1 MGNLNAGPIHSSVRD
16 VTPSPSIT
24 ALSVGRSFSPT
35 TMPVTFSVA
44 KHPAKPVKL
53 DAADGLTG
61 EQILHAASRNR
72 YQGKIAEVL
81 QFSLSGSTSGSGSNR
96 NLAVKIPRLQ
106 PKRNGFVGTVIS
118 AYNKHHALIIRPDDV
133 WIAILCQ
140 FNFFVNANAEL
151 LRANFVAH
159 EGKKELEI
167 SAEGSRYSIDF
178 GAMARQMVDL
188 IEKNIIDPALRE
200 WVLPAFTTT
209 TVNDTTTS
217 AVIMMATLKEFF
229 AYKFSMVRC
238 GLPRV
243 TLEGEKSDWVDI
255 LGRLEKLKEYG
266 VETIAW
272 YHLLHP
278 VIIRFVA
285 AFDAPESQENIHF
298 WAKVAHHHGGSG
310 MSYYSGW
317 INAFNVFS
325 TEGKWLGNSLN
336 KDVISTTAPEVLTA
350 KEFWA
355 TYSNPRSNLVLDGTP
370 FHVVDT
376 QNLPSGYAEVD
387 VQLDDNGE
395 KFDCMM
401 TAGLIGMKVSSSGDV
416 GLSSSGQD
424 DIVRPASGWWMFTK
438 KA

>member
-1 MGNLNAGPIHSSVRD
+1 MSLAIFR
-16 VTPSPSIT
+16 
-24 ALSVGRSFSPT
+24 GRSH
-35 TMPVTFSVA
+35 SV
-44 KHPAKPVKL
+44 VS
-53 DAADGLTG
+53 D
-61 EQILHAASRNR
+61 
-72 YQGKIAEVL
+72 
-81 QFSLSGSTSGSGSNR
+81 R

-118 AYNKHHALIIRPDDV
+118 AYNEHHALIIRPDDV

-159 EGKKELEI
+159 ESKRELEI
-167 SAEGSRYSIDF
+167 IADRWPSDIDF

-188 IEKNIIDPALRE
+188 IEKNIVDPLLRE

-229 AYKFSMVRC
+229 AYEFSLITC
-238 GLPRV
+238 GIPRV

-266 VETIAW
+266 IETIAW

-278 VIIRFVA
+278 VILRFVN
-285 AFDAPESQENIHF
+285 AFDDPVSPENVDF
-298 WAKVAHHHGGSG
+298 WTRVAHHHGGSG

-325 TEGKWLGNSLN
+325 TEGAWLGHSLKKVNS
-336 KDVISTTAPEVLTA
+336 DSPPVDSFTTGFILGPD
-350 KEFWA
+350 FN
-355 TYSNPRSNLVLDGTP
+355 YR
-370 FHVVDT
+370 
-376 QNLPSGYAEVD
+376 
-387 VQLDDNGE
+387 
-395 KFDCMM
+395 
-401 TAGLIGMKVSSSGDV
+401 AGGADRRGILGCPL
-416 GLSSSGQD
+416 GL
-424 DIVRPASGWWMFTK
+424 
-438 KA
+438 

>member
-1 MGNLNAGPIHSSVRD
+1 MGCHMNSSHDYYSNLNAVRD
-16 VTPSPSIT
+16 VTPSLSIT
-24 ALSVGRSFSPT
+24 ALSVARSFSPT

-44 KHPAKPVKL
+44 KHPATPVKL
-53 DAADGLTG
+53 DAVD
-61 EQILHAASRNR
+61 
-72 YQGKIAEVL
+72 GKIAEVL
-81 QFSLSGSTSGSGSNR
+81 QFSLSDSTSGSGSDGNVT
-96 NLAVKIPRLQ
+96 VKIPRCSQ
-106 PKRNGFVGTVIS
+106 SGNGFVGT
-118 AYNKHHALIIRPDDV
+118 
-133 WIAILCQ
+133 

-209 TVNDTTTS
+209 TFNDTTTS

-229 AYKFSMVRC
+229 AYQFSMIAC

-243 TLEGEKSDWVDI
+243 TIEGEKSDWVDI

-266 VETIAW
+266 IETIAW
-272 YHLLHP
+272 YHLLHL
-278 VIIRFVA
+278 VILRFVA
-285 AFDAPESQENIHF
+285 AFDAPESQENIDF
-298 WAKVAHHHGGSG
+298 WTKVAHHHGGSG

-325 TEGKWLGNSLN
+325 TEGKWLGNSLK

-401 TAGLIGMKVSSSGDV
+401 TAGLIGMKASSSGDV

-424 DIVRPASGWWMFTK
+424 DTVRPASGWWMFTK

>member
-1 MGNLNAGPIHSSVRD
+1 
-16 VTPSPSIT
+16 
-24 ALSVGRSFSPT
+24 
-35 TMPVTFSVA
+35 MPVTFSVV
-44 KHPAKPVKL
+44 KHPARPVRL

-61 EQILHAASRNR
+61 EQILPAASRNR

-81 QFSLSGSTSGSGSNR
+81 QFSLSDSTSGSGSSVSDR
-96 NLAVKIPRLQ
+96 KLAVKIPRLQ

-118 AYNKHHALIIRPDDV
+118 ASNEHHALIIRPDDV

-140 FNFFVNANAEL
+140 FNFFVNSNAEL
-151 LRANFVAH
+151 LHANFVAH

-188 IEKNIIDPALRE
+188 IEKNIVDPALPE
-200 WVLPAFTTT
+200 WILPAFSTT

-229 AYKFSMVRC
+229 AYQFSMVCC

-278 VIIRFVA
+278 VILRFVA
-285 AFDAPESQENIHF
+285 AFDAPESQEISI
-298 WAKVAHHHGGSG
+298 SG
-310 MSYYSGW
+310 RRSR
-317 INAFNVFS
+317 ITTAAAD
-325 TEGKWLGNSLN
+325 L
-336 KDVISTTAPEVLTA
+336 ISTTAPETMTA

-355 TYSNPRSNLVLDGTP
+355 TYSNPKSDLMLDGTP

-376 QNLPSGYAEVD
+376 QDLPSGYAEVD

-401 TAGLIGMKVSSSGDV
+401 TAGLIWHEGLLERGCRALIFRSRRHVTGFGFNGVQTKA
-416 GLSSSGQD
+416 GLSFWPDS
-424 DIVRPASGWWMFTK
+424 
-438 KA
+438 